1 VVALASSAGCGRIDY
16 DAQDAGRDLDAT
28 SALDVALPDAPGL
41 DAPLPDAVLTLLD
54 APLPDAPLLDAPLL
68 DAPAP
73 DAALAPDAFAC
84 PPGERLVM
92 GRCVPPVRQLDLDG
106 DGIGDLVIGAQQA
119 PPSAQGAAFFYRGSA
134 TGPVLI
140 DTFRT
145 GNADE
150 RVGFAVVD
158 AHDTN
163 GDRLDDVIVSGHNF
177 GAGSAYVFHGGSA
190 SYATATSRLTAT
202 PSSEFGQFLCGLGDV
217 TGDAWADVVVAE
229 DGAARLHLFRGRDV
243 GLLTTPSATLTAPD
257 LQQIGDGGD
266 VDGNG
271 RGDVVL
277 RGVTGTEGHLYVYL
291 SLTSAPAMPSLTI
304 RAGAGATYTGLASAR
319 LDPDAAADVVVGTSD
334 GTVRVHRGSATGP
347 SAAASATLAT
357 PMGASAFGTVIA
369 NVGDLDADGD
379 DELAIASDVGGAA
392 TVHVYAGQD
401 ADPFATRATSIP
413 LPSAAG
419 RTRLS
424 LGAADVDGDGL
435 AELVVGD
442 PTRQHVY
449 LYADPM
455 GSPSLA
461 YDLSDP
467 SATAFG
473 FSVASR

>member
-1 VVALASSAGCGRIDY
+1 MVALASSAGCGRIDY
-16 DAQDAGRDLDAT
+16 DARDAGRSLDAT

-54 APLPDAPLLDAPLL
+54 APLPDAPLL

-150 RVGFAVVD
+150 RVGFAVID

-229 DGAARLHLFRGRDV
+229 DGAARLHLFRGRDI
-243 GLLTTPSATLTAPD
+243 GLLTTPSSTLTAPD

-266 VDGNG
+266 VDGDG

-277 RGVTGTEGHLYVYL
+277 RGVTGTEGHLYVYV
-291 SLTSAPAMPSLTI
+291 SLASAPTMPSVTI
-304 RAGAGATYTGLASAR
+304 RAGAGVTYTGLASAR

-347 SAAASATLAT
+347 SAAVSATLAT

-392 TVHVYAGQD
+392 TVHVYAGQNT
-401 ADPFATRATSIP
+401 DPFATRATSIP
-413 LPSAAG
+413 LPAAAG

-461 YDLSDP
+461 YDLADP